1 MARLQRGEAFLLGI
15 ADKRGKAD
23 DFSQLLYAAEVGAS
37 LLRRGRTPLQRRL
50 EMLMQKQ
57 DEIHLAAGIV
67 LEKGGDGQ

>member
-15 ADKRGKAD
+15 VDKKD

-37 LLRRGRTPLQRRL
+37 LLRRGRAPLQRRL

-57 DEIHLAAGIV
+57 DGIRLAAGII
-67 LEKGGDGQ
+67 LGKGGDGQ